1 MNGLSLSELSFR
13 DRSGRNASL
22 SLSPGLNVVFGASNT
37 GKSFALEALDF
48 MLGAESIR
56 RLTELA
62 RYERIELA
70 LTRGGGGALR
80 LSRSVEGGG
89 FELKDG
95 ESSKYS
101 DAKAVVL
108 QPKHN
113 AKNEANISTMLLNAS
128 GFSPSRLA
136 ANKYGKLENLTF
148 RDLSHFCLVDEGSMM
163 DERSPIHRGDRDDEP
178 KDESV
183 FRFLLT
189 GRDDEALIA
198 VESPS
203 SLRAK
208 RNSRVEFL
216 DEMIAEVEAELSQEH
231 PEASGYAS
239 QLARL
244 DREMEEIQARYRAAE
259 ESVADFLAERKRL
272 INEIG
277 RVEERRQEVEIN
289 LRRFAELDSVLR
301 SDAERLESLE
311 EAGFVLVTGGT
322 RDCPLCGAIAE
333 NQVHAKELQSVE
345 ETQSAAF
352 AEMRKIELL
361 RSDLALSVSELQRE
375 LQEILQTLPEV
386 GARLATV
393 QAEIR
398 AKAPT
403 KENVHIESRAV
414 RDVRR
419 RIGAGLTLVARR
431 QQLVERRAD
440 LAATTFSNKPTGLPE
455 LKPSGAAVQAFCQ
468 VIEETLKLWGY
479 PGQNRVSFDDAAQDI
494 RVNNKPRRDNGKGVR
509 AILHAA
515 FKVAILL
522 FCRAENLPHPGFLV
536 LDTPLLTYRGP
547 RSAAKYGAPAPDEL
561 ALAKTPLRDRFF
573 DHLSSLRDV
582 GQFIVLE
589 NIDLPVDLD
598 RRAVVHEFT
607 GDSSGR
613 YGLL

>member
-37 GKSFALEALDF
+37 GKSFALEAIDF

-70 LTRGGGGALR
+70 LTRSGGGALR

-89 FELKDG
+89 FELIDS
-95 ESSKYS
+95 ESSTS
-101 DAKAVVL
+101 SEGKAIVL

-113 AKNEANISTMLLNAS
+113 AKNDANISTLLLNTS

-136 ANKYGKLENLTF
+136 SNKFGKLENLTF
-148 RDLSHFCLVDEGSMM
+148 RDLAHFCLVDESSMM

-189 GRDDEALIA
+189 GRDDVALIA
-198 VESPS
+198 VESPT

-208 RNSRVEFL
+208 RNSRVAFL

-231 PEASGYAS
+231 PEASEYAS

-259 ESVADFLAERKRL
+259 ESVADLLAERKRL
-272 INEIG
+272 INDIS
-277 RVEERRQEVEIN
+277 RVQERRQEVEIN
-289 LRRFAELDSVLR
+289 LRRFADLDAVLR

-311 EAGFVLVTGGT
+311 EAGFLLVTGSN

-345 ETQSAAF
+345 ETQSAAL
-352 AEMRKIELL
+352 AEMRKIGLL

-375 LQEILQTLPEV
+375 LQQISQFLPEV
-386 GARLATV
+386 EARLAAV
-393 QAEIR
+393 QAEIG

-403 KENVHIESRAV
+403 KENVHIEGREV
-414 RDVRR
+414 RDIRR
-419 RIGAGLTLVARR
+419 RIGAGMTLVARR
-431 QQLVERRAD
+431 QQLVERRAE
-440 LAATTFSNKPTGLPE
+440 LAATTFPNKPAGLPE
-455 LKPSGAAVQAFCQ
+455 LKPSVAAVQAFCQ
-468 VIEETLKLWGY
+468 LIEETLKTWGY

-494 RVNNKPRRDNGKGVR
+494 RINNKPRRDNGKGVR

-522 FCRAENLPHPGFLV
+522 YCRAENLPHPGFLV

-547 RSAAKYGAPAPDEL
+547 RSAAKHGALTPDER
-561 ALAKTPLRDRFF
+561 AIAKTPLRDRFF
-573 DHLSSLRDV
+573 EHLSSLREV

-589 NIDLPVDLD
+589 NIDVPVDLD